1 MTILT
6 DATSLL
12 GKDGPFAGLLDN
24 YRVRESQ
31 QQMAARIEQAI
42 ADKEILIAE
51 SGTGTGKTLAY
62 LVPAMLS
69 GKKVLVSTGTRHLQ
83 DQLFKQDL
91 PLVRRALEVPVTM
104 SLLKG
109 RSNYLCR
116 QRLEQAEFDQSGF
129 QAFPKVDL
137 AVISKWSLTTLHG
150 DISEVSGV
158 PEQSRVWSD
167 VTSTA
172 DNCIGSKCQH
182 YDDCFVNSARKDAME
197 ADILVVNHH
206 LFLADIALKEEGFG
220 QLLPKVDVV
229 IFDEAHQVPDTA
241 SMYFSTGVS
250 QRQML
255 DLCRDTRLADVA
267 EKSGI
272 SGFERRIDELEKL
285 AKECRLSMG
294 ASATKGSWSQLEE
307 RPDFNTALKDLKQGL
322 QQMLEVLKLAS
333 ASGDQLENC
342 YQRTQVIVD
351 RLTALGNENS
361 ENKDEF
367 IRWFETSK
375 TGFQLHSTPLNI
387 ADKFREL
394 VCEQDR
400 AIIFTSATL
409 AVSGSFSHYQSQL
422 GLDDAA
428 TDVWPGPFNYA
439 EQALFYLPEGLPEP
453 NDAAHTRMVVEL
465 AEKLIKISQGRT
477 FLLFTSFRA
486 LNEAAELLKGRLD
499 YLMLVQGEAPRHEL
513 LQRFREEGDAVL
525 LGTGSFWEGVDVKGD
540 ALSMVIIDKLPFA
553 APDDPVLQARSRA
566 VRSAGLNP
574 FMTLQL
580 PQAVVSLRQGAG
592 RLIRS
597 VDDNGVFML
606 CDSRL
611 VSKSYGKIFTRSL
624 PPMKRTRDFAEVS
637 AFLEKERM

>member
-12 GKDGPFAGLLDN
+12 GKDGPFASLLDN

-31 QQMAARIEQAI
+31 QQMAKRIEQAI
-42 ADKEILIAE
+42 TDKEILIAE

-83 DQLFKQDL
+83 DQLYKHDL

-116 QRLEQAEFDQSGF
+116 QRLEQAEIDQSGY

-150 DISEVSGV
+150 DIAEVIGV

-272 SGFERRIDELEKL
+272 SGFEHRIDELEKL
-285 AKECRLSMG
+285 AKECRLAMG
-294 ASATKGSWSQLEE
+294 ASVSKGSWSQLEE
-307 RPDFNTALKDLKQGL
+307 RPEFNNALQVLKQGL
-322 QQMLEVLKLAS
+322 QQMLEVLELA
-333 ASGDQLENC
+333 AAKGDQLENC

-351 RLTALGNENS
+351 RLASLGNGSS
-361 ENKDEF
+361 EKF
-367 IRWFETSK
+367 IRWYETSK

-409 AVSGSFSHYQSQL
+409 AVSGNFTHYQKQL
-422 GLDDAA
+422 GLENAA

-439 EQALFYLPEGLPEP
+439 EQALFYLPESLPEP
-453 NDAAHTRMVVEL
+453 NDPLHTRTVVEL
-465 AEKLIKISQGRT
+465 AEKIIKISQGRA

-486 LNEAAELLKGRLD
+486 LNEAAELLKDRLD
-499 YLMLVQGEAPRHEL
+499 FPMLVQGEAPRHEL
-513 LQRFREEGDAVL
+513 LQRFRQEGDAVL

-540 ALSMVIIDKLPFA
+540 ALSVVIIDKLPFA

-566 VRSAGLNP
+566 VRNAGLNP

-597 VDDNGVFML
+597 VDDNGVFIL
-606 CDSRL
+606 CDARL

-624 PPMKRTRDFAEVS
+624 PPMKRTRDFSEVS
-637 AFLEKERM
+637 AFLEKVRV

>member
-1 MTILT
+1 LTILT

-12 GKDGPFAGLLDN
+12 GEDGPFARLLDN

-83 DQLFKQDL
+83 DQLYKHDL

-116 QRLEQAEFDQSGF
+116 QRLEQVEFDQSGY
-129 QAFPKVDL
+129 QTFPKVDL

-150 DISEVSGV
+150 DIAEVSGV
-158 PEQSRVWSD
+158 PEQSRVWSE

-172 DNCIGSKCQH
+172 DNCIGSKCQY
-182 YDDCFVNSARKDAME
+182 YDDCFINSARKDAME

-255 DLCRDTRLADVA
+255 DLCRDTRLADVV

-272 SGFERRIDELEKL
+272 SGLDNRVDELERL
-285 AKECRLSMG
+285 AKECRLAMG
-294 ASATKGSWSQLEE
+294 ASVSKGSWSQLEA
-307 RPDFNTALKDLKQGL
+307 RPEFNDSLQALKLGL
-322 QQMLEVLKLAS
+322 QQALEVLELAS
-333 ASGDQLENC
+333 AKGDQLENC
-342 YQRTQVIVD
+342 CQRTQLIID
-351 RLTALGNENS
+351 RLGSLGANGSDAS
-361 ENKDEF
+361 EEF
-367 IRWFETSK
+367 IRWYETSK
-375 TGFQLHSTPLNI
+375 TGFQLHSTPLHI

-394 VCEQDR
+394 ICEQDR

-409 AVSGSFSHYQSQL
+409 AVSGSFSHYQKQL
-422 GLDDAA
+422 GLENAA
-428 TDVWPGPFNYA
+428 TGVWPGPFDYA
-439 EQALFYLPEGLPEP
+439 QQALFYLPEGLPEP
-453 NDAAHTRMVVEL
+453 NDSKHTRAVVEL
-465 AEKLIKISQGRT
+465 AEKLIKISQGRA

-486 LNEAAELLKGRLD
+486 LNEAAEMLKGRLD
-499 YLMLVQGEAPRHEL
+499 YPMLVQGEAPRHEL
-513 LQRFREEGDAVL
+513 LQRFRQEGDAVL

-566 VRSAGLNP
+566 VKSAGLNP

-597 VDDNGVFML
+597 VDDYGVFIL
-606 CDSRL
+606 CDNRL

-624 PPMKRTRDFAEVS
+624 PAMKRTRDFAEVS
-637 AFLEKERM
+637 AFLEKERV

>member
-1 MTILT
+1 
-6 DATSLL
+6 
-12 GKDGPFAGLLDN
+12 
-24 YRVRESQ
+24 
-31 QQMAARIEQAI
+31 
-42 ADKEILIAE
+42 
-51 SGTGTGKTLAY
+51 
-62 LVPAMLS
+62 
-69 GKKVLVSTGTRHLQ
+69 
-83 DQLFKQDL
+83 
-91 PLVRRALEVPVTM
+91 
-104 SLLKG
+104 
-109 RSNYLCR
+109 
-116 QRLEQAEFDQSGF
+116 
-129 QAFPKVDL
+129 
-137 AVISKWSLTTLHG
+137 
-150 DISEVSGV
+150 
-158 PEQSRVWSD
+158 
-167 VTSTA
+167 
-172 DNCIGSKCQH
+172 
-182 YDDCFVNSARKDAME
+182 ME

-272 SGFERRIDELEKL
+272 SGLDNRIDELEIL
-285 AKECRLSMG
+285 AKECRLAMG
-294 ASATKGSWSQLEE
+294 ASVSKGSWSQLED
-307 RPDFNTALKDLKQGL
+307 RPDFNTALQTLKQGL
-322 QQMLEVLKLAS
+322 QQMLEVLELA
-333 ASGDQLENC
+333 AAKGDQLENC

-351 RLTALGNENS
+351 RLASLGNDNS
-361 ENKDEF
+361 EEF
-367 IRWFETSK
+367 IRWYETSK

-394 VCEQDR
+394 VCELDR

-409 AVSGSFSHYQSQL
+409 AVSGSFSHYQKQL
-422 GLDDAA
+422 GLENAA
-428 TDVWPGPFNYA
+428 TDVWPGPFNYTD
-439 EQALFYLPEGLPEP
+439 QALFYLPEGLPEP
-453 NDAAHTRMVVEL
+453 NDSAHTRMVVEL
-465 AEKLIKISQGRT
+465 AEKLIKISQGRA

-486 LNEAAELLKGRLD
+486 LNEAAELLKDRLD
-499 YLMLVQGEAPRHEL
+499 YPMLVQGEAPRHEL
-513 LQRFREEGDAVL
+513 LQRFRQEGDAVL

-566 VRSAGLNP
+566 VRNAGLNP

-597 VDDNGVFML
+597 VDDRGVFVL
-606 CDSRL
+606 CDARL

-624 PPMKRTRDFAEVS
+624 PPMKRTRDFSEVS
-637 AFLEKERM
+637 AFLENVRV

>member
-1 MTILT
+1 M
-6 DATSLL
+6 
-12 GKDGPFAGLLDN
+12 
-24 YRVRESQ
+24 RESQ
-31 QQMAARIEQAI
+31 QQMASRIEQAI
-42 ADKEILIAE
+42 ADSEILIAE

-62 LVPAMLS
+62 LVPALLS

-83 DQLFKQDL
+83 DQLYKHDL

-116 QRLEQAEFDQSGF
+116 QRLEQAEYDQSGYRP
-129 QAFPKVDL
+129 FPQVDL

-150 DISEVSGV
+150 DIAEVSGV

-167 VTSTA
+167 VTSTV
-172 DNCIGSKCQH
+172 DNCLGSKCQYH
-182 YDDCFVNSARKDAME
+182 DDCFVNMARKDAME

-206 LFLADIALKEEGFG
+206 LFLADLALKEEGFG

-250 QRQML
+250 QRQIL
-255 DLCRDTRLADVA
+255 DLCRDARLAEVA
-267 EKSGI
+267 EKSAIG
-272 SGFERRIDELEKL
+272 GLEARIDELEKL
-285 AKECRLSMG
+285 AKECRLAMG
-294 ASATKGSWSQLEE
+294 MSLSKGNWTQLESL
-307 RPDFNTALKDLKQGL
+307 PDFTSALAGLKHGL
-322 QQMLEVLKLAS
+322 LQVHEVLELA
-333 ASGDQLENC
+333 ASTGDQLENC
-342 YQRTQVIVD
+342 FERSQVIID
-351 RLTALGNENS
+351 RLASLDSSNS
-361 ENKDEF
+361 EEF
-367 IRWFETSK
+367 IRWYETSK

-387 ADKFREL
+387 ADKFSQL

-409 AVSGSFSHYQSQL
+409 AVSGNFTHYQQQL
-422 GLDDAA
+422 GLENAS

-439 EQALFYLPEGLPEP
+439 EQALFYLPQDLPEP
-453 NDAAHTRMVVEL
+453 NQPEHTAKIVEL
-465 AEKLIKISQGRT
+465 AEKIIKISRGRA

-486 LNEAAELLKGRLD
+486 LNEAASLLKGRLD
-499 YLMLVQGEAPRHEL
+499 FPLLVQGEAPRHEL
-513 LQRFREEGDAVL
+513 LQQFRKAGNAVL

-540 ALSMVIIDKLPFA
+540 ALSVVIIDKFPFA

-566 VRSAGLNP
+566 VRNAGLNP

-580 PQAVVSLRQGAG
+580 PQAVVALRQGAG

-597 VDDNGVFML
+597 VDDRGVFIL
-606 CDSRL
+606 CDARL

-637 AFLEKERM
+637 AFLEMN

>member
-1 MTILT
+1 MTFLT
-6 DATSLL
+6 DASSLL

-31 QQMAARIEQAI
+31 QQMASRIEQAI

-62 LVPAMLS
+62 LVPALMS

-83 DQLFKQDL
+83 DQLYKHDL
-91 PLVRRALEVPVTM
+91 PLVRRALEVPATM
-104 SLLKG
+104 ALLKG

-116 QRLEQAEFDQSGF
+116 QRLQQAEYDQSGYRP
-129 QAFPKVDL
+129 FPQVDL

-150 DISEVSGV
+150 DIAEVSGV

-167 VTSTA
+167 VTSTV
-172 DNCIGSKCQH
+172 DNCIGSKCQY
-182 YDDCFVNSARKDAME
+182 YDDCFVNAARKDAME

-206 LFLADIALKEEGFG
+206 LFLADLALKEEGFG

-241 SMYFSTGVS
+241 SIYFSTGIS
-250 QRQML
+250 QRQIL
-255 DLCRDTRLADVA
+255 DLCRDTRLAEVA
-267 EKSGI
+267 EKCGI
-272 SGFERRIDELEKL
+272 DGLEQRIDELEKL
-285 AKECRLSMG
+285 AKECRLTMG
-294 ASATKGSWSQLEE
+294 MAVNKGSWSQLE
-307 RPDFNTALKDLKQGL
+307 RLPDFTSALAGLKHGL
-322 QQMLEVLKLAS
+322 QQTHEVLELAS
-333 ASGDQLENC
+333 THGDQLENC
-342 YQRTQVIVD
+342 YQRAQVIID
-351 RLTALGNENS
+351 RLASLDSHNS
-361 ENKDEF
+361 EDF
-367 IRWFETSK
+367 IRWYETSK

-394 VCEQDR
+394 VCEQGR

-409 AVSGSFSHYQSQL
+409 AVSGNFTHYQQQL
-422 GLDDAA
+422 GLEDAS

-439 EQALFYLPEGLPEP
+439 EQALFYLPQDLPEP
-453 NDAAHTRMVVEL
+453 GEPGHTAKVVEL
-465 AEKLIKISQGRT
+465 AEQLIKISGGRV

-486 LNEAAELLKGRLD
+486 LNEASSLLQGRLD
-499 YLMLVQGEAPRHEL
+499 YPLLVQGEAPRHEL
-513 LQRFREEGDAVL
+513 LQQFRQAGNAVL

-540 ALSMVIIDKLPFA
+540 ALSVLIIDKLPFA
-553 APDDPVLQARSRA
+553 APDDPVLQARSSA

-580 PQAVVSLRQGAG
+580 PQAVVALRQGAG

-597 VDDNGVFML
+597 VDDRGVFIL
-606 CDSRL
+606 CDTRL

-624 PPMKRTRDFAEVS
+624 PPMKRTRDYPEVIE
-637 AFLEKERM
+637 FLETN

>member
-1 MTILT
+1 LTILT

-12 GKDGPFAGLLDN
+12 GKDGPFASLLDN

-31 QQMAARIEQAI
+31 QQMAERIEQAI
-42 ADKEILIAE
+42 TDKEILIAE

-83 DQLFKQDL
+83 DQLYKHDL

-116 QRLEQAEFDQSGF
+116 QRLEQAEYDQSGYRP
-129 QAFPKVDL
+129 FPQVDL

-150 DISEVSGV
+150 DIAEVSGV

-167 VTSTA
+167 VTSSV

-182 YDDCFVNSARKDAME
+182 YDDCFVNTARKDAME

-206 LFLADIALKEEGFG
+206 LFLADLALKEEGFG

-229 IFDEAHQVPDTA
+229 IFDEAHQLPDTA

-255 DLCRDTRLADVA
+255 DLCRDTRLAEVV
-267 EKSGI
+267 EKSGV
-272 SGFERRIDELEKL
+272 SGLESRIDELEKL
-285 AKECRLSMG
+285 AKECRLAMG
-294 ASATKGSWSQLEE
+294 TSVSKGSWSQLED
-307 RPDFNTALKDLKQGL
+307 RPDFSNALQDLKQGL
-322 QQMLEVLKLAS
+322 LQALEVLELA
-333 ASGDQLENC
+333 ASKGDQLENC

-351 RLTALGNENS
+351 RLASLGSDKS
-361 ENKDEF
+361 EEF
-367 IRWFETSK
+367 IRWYETSK

-400 AIIFTSATL
+400 AVIFTSATL
-409 AVSGSFSHYQSQL
+409 AVSGSFTHYQQQL
-422 GLDDAA
+422 GLENAA

-439 EQALFYLPEGLPEP
+439 EQALFYLPQDLPEP
-453 NDAAHTRMVVEL
+453 NEQTHTTRVVEL
-465 AEKLIKISQGRT
+465 AEKLIKISQGRA

-486 LNEAAELLKGRLD
+486 LNEAADMLKDRLD
-499 YLMLVQGEAPRHEL
+499 YPMLVQGDAPRHEL
-513 LQRFREEGDAVL
+513 LQRFRKAGDAVL

-540 ALSMVIIDKLPFA
+540 ALSVVIIDKFPFA

-597 VDDNGVFML
+597 VDDRGVFIL
-606 CDSRL
+606 CDTRL

-624 PPMKRTRDFAEVS
+624 PPMKRTRDFSEVS
-637 AFLEKERM
+637 AFLENMR

>member
-12 GKDGPFAGLLDN
+12 GNDGPFAGLLDN

-31 QQMAARIEQAI
+31 QQMAKRIEQAI
-42 ADKEILIAE
+42 TDKEILIAE

-83 DQLFKQDL
+83 DQLYKHDL

-116 QRLEQAEFDQSGF
+116 QRLEQAELDQSGY
-129 QAFPKVDL
+129 QSFPKVDL

-150 DISEVSGV
+150 DIAEVSGV

-172 DNCIGSKCQH
+172 DNCIGSKCQY

-197 ADILVVNHH
+197 ADILIVNHH

-229 IFDEAHQVPDTA
+229 IFDEAHQLPDTA

-250 QRQML
+250 QRQVL
-255 DLCRDTRLADVA
+255 DLCRDTRIADVA

-272 SGFERRIDELEKL
+272 SGFDNRIDELETR
-285 AKECRLSMG
+285 AKECRLAMG
-294 ASATKGSWSQLEE
+294 TSAGKGSWTQLED
-307 RPDFNTALKDLKQGL
+307 RPEFNTALQALKQGL
-322 QQMLEVLKLAS
+322 QQMLEVLELAS
-333 ASGDQLENC
+333 AKGDQLENC
-342 YQRTQVIVD
+342 YQRVQVIAD
-351 RLTALGNENS
+351 RLVSLGS
-361 ENKDEF
+361 EKNDEF
-367 IRWFETSK
+367 IRWYETSK
-375 TGFQLHSTPLNI
+375 TGFQLHSTPLII

-400 AIIFTSATL
+400 TIIFTSATL
-409 AVSGSFSHYQSQL
+409 AVAGNFSHYQKQL
-422 GLDDAA
+422 GLENAA
-428 TDVWPGPFNYA
+428 TNVWPGPFNYA
-439 EQALFYLPEGLPEP
+439 EQALFYLPEDLPEP
-453 NDAAHTRMVVEL
+453 NNSEHTRMVIEL

-477 FLLFTSFRA
+477 FILFTSFRA

-499 YLMLVQGEAPRHEL
+499 YPMLVQGEAPRHEL
-513 LQRFREEGDAVL
+513 LQRFRQEGDAVL

-540 ALSMVIIDKLPFA
+540 ALSVVFIDKLPFA

-597 VDDNGVFML
+597 VDDKGVFIL

-624 PPMKRTRDFAEVS
+624 PPMKRTRDFSEVS
-637 AFLEKERM
+637 AFLEKVRV

>member
-6 DATSLL
+6 DASSLL
-12 GKDGPFAGLLDN
+12 GNEGPFTGLLDN
-24 YRVRESQ
+24 YLVRESQ
-31 QQMAARIEQAI
+31 LQMAARIEQAI
-42 ADKEILIAE
+42 SDKEVLIAE

-83 DQLFKQDL
+83 DQLYKHDL
-91 PLVRRALEVPVTM
+91 PLVRRALEIPVSM

-116 QRLEQAEFDQSGF
+116 QRLEQAELDQSGY

-137 AVISKWSLTTLHG
+137 AVISKWSLATLHG
-150 DISEVSGV
+150 DIAEVSGV

-167 VTSTA
+167 VTSTSE
-172 DNCIGSKCQH
+172 NCLGSKCQH
-182 YDDCFVNSARKDAME
+182 FDDCFVNSARKDAME
-197 ADILVVNHH
+197 ADILIVNHH
-206 LFLADIALKEEGFG
+206 LFLADVALKEEGFG

-229 IFDEAHQVPDTA
+229 IFDEAHQLPDTA

-250 QRQML
+250 QRQVL
-255 DLCRDTRLADVA
+255 DLCRDTRLADVV

-272 SGFERRIDELEKL
+272 SGFEQRIDELEKQ
-285 AKECRLSMG
+285 AKECRLAMG
-294 ASATKGSWSQLEE
+294 ASVNRGSWTQLDE
-307 RPDFNTALKDLKQGL
+307 RPDFIDAFQALKEGL
-322 QQMLEVLKLAS
+322 LQAQEVLELA
-333 ASGDQLENC
+333 AAKGDQLENC

-351 RLTALGNENS
+351 RLASFDNDS
-361 ENKDEF
+361 EET
-367 IRWFETSK
+367 IRWYETSK

-394 VCEQDR
+394 VCGQDR
-400 AIIFTSATL
+400 AVIFTSATL
-409 AVSGSFSHYQSQL
+409 AVSGSFSHYQKQL

-428 TDVWPGPFNYA
+428 TDVWPGPFNYL
-439 EQALFYLPEGLPEP
+439 EQALFYLPEGLPQP
-453 NDAAHTRMVVEL
+453 NDSAHTRSVVEL
-465 AEKLIKISQGRT
+465 AEKLIKISRGRA

-499 YLMLVQGEAPRHEL
+499 FPMLVQGEAPRHEL
-513 LQRFREEGDAVL
+513 LQRFRQEGDAVL

-540 ALSMVIIDKLPFA
+540 ALSVVIIDKLPFA

-566 VRSAGLNP
+566 IRSNGLNP

-597 VDDNGVFML
+597 VNDKGVFIL

-637 AFLEKERM
+637 AFLEKERV

>member
-1 MTILT
+1 MTFLT
-6 DATSLL
+6 DASSLL

-31 QQMAARIEQAI
+31 QQMASRIEQAI

-62 LVPAMLS
+62 LVPALMS

-83 DQLFKQDL
+83 DQLYKHDL
-91 PLVRRALEVPVTM
+91 PLVRRALEVPATM
-104 SLLKG
+104 ALLKG

-116 QRLEQAEFDQSGF
+116 QRLQQAEYDQSGYRP
-129 QAFPKVDL
+129 FPQVDL

-150 DISEVSGV
+150 DIAEVSGV

-167 VTSTA
+167 VTSTV
-172 DNCIGSKCQH
+172 DNCIGSKCQY
-182 YDDCFVNSARKDAME
+182 YDDCFVNAARKDAME

-206 LFLADIALKEEGFG
+206 LFLADLALKEEGFG

-241 SMYFSTGVS
+241 SIYFSTGIS
-250 QRQML
+250 QRQIL
-255 DLCRDTRLADVA
+255 DLCRDTRLAEVA
-267 EKSGI
+267 EKCGI
-272 SGFERRIDELEKL
+272 DGLEQRIDELEKL
-285 AKECRLSMG
+285 AKECRLTMG
-294 ASATKGSWSQLEE
+294 MAVNKGSWSQLE
-307 RPDFNTALKDLKQGL
+307 RLPDFTSALAGLKHGL
-322 QQMLEVLKLAS
+322 QQTHEVLKLAS
-333 ASGDQLENC
+333 THGDQLENC
-342 YQRTQVIVD
+342 YQRAQVIID
-351 RLTALGNENS
+351 RLASLDSHNS
-361 ENKDEF
+361 EDF
-367 IRWFETSK
+367 IRWYETSK

-394 VCEQDR
+394 VCEQGR

-409 AVSGSFSHYQSQL
+409 AVSGNFTHYQQQL
-422 GLDDAA
+422 GLEDAS

-439 EQALFYLPEGLPEP
+439 EQALFYLPQDLPEP
-453 NDAAHTRMVVEL
+453 GEPGHTAKVVEL
-465 AEKLIKISQGRT
+465 AEQLIKISGGRV

-486 LNEAAELLKGRLD
+486 LNEASSLLQGRLD
-499 YLMLVQGEAPRHEL
+499 YPLLVQGEAPRHEL
-513 LQRFREEGDAVL
+513 LQQFRQAGNAVL

-540 ALSMVIIDKLPFA
+540 ALSVVIIDKLPFA
-553 APDDPVLQARSRA
+553 APDDPVLQARSSA

-580 PQAVVSLRQGAG
+580 PQAVVALRQGAG

-597 VDDNGVFML
+597 VDDRGVFIL
-606 CDSRL
+606 CDTRL

-624 PPMKRTRDFAEVS
+624 PPMKRTRDYPEVIE
-637 AFLEKERM
+637 FLETN

>member
-1 MTILT
+1 
-6 DATSLL
+6 
-12 GKDGPFAGLLDN
+12 
-24 YRVRESQ
+24 V
-31 QQMAARIEQAI
+31 
-42 ADKEILIAE
+42 
-51 SGTGTGKTLAY
+51 
-62 LVPAMLS
+62 LS

-83 DQLFKQDL
+83 DQLYKHDL

-116 QRLEQAEFDQSGF
+116 QRLEQAEFDQSGY

-150 DISEVSGV
+150 DIAEVSGV

-241 SMYFSTGVS
+241 SMYFSMGVS

-272 SGFERRIDELEKL
+272 SGLEGRIDELEKL
-285 AKECRLSMG
+285 AKECRLAMG
-294 ASATKGSWSQLEE
+294 TSVSKGSWSQLDGLPE
-307 RPDFNTALKDLKQGL
+307 FNSALQSLKQGL
-322 QQMLEVLKLAS
+322 LQVLEVLELA
-333 ASGDQLENC
+333 AVKGDQLENC

-351 RLTALGNENS
+351 RLASLGNDSS
-361 ENKDEF
+361 EEF
-367 IRWFETSK
+367 IRWYETSK

-409 AVSGSFSHYQSQL
+409 AVSGSFNHYQRLL
-422 GLDDAA
+422 GLENAA

-439 EQALFYLPEGLPEP
+439 EQALFYLPESLPEP
-453 NDAAHTRMVVEL
+453 NDSAHTRTVVEL
-465 AEKLIKISQGRT
+465 AEKIIKVSQGRA
-477 FLLFTSFRA
+477 FILFTSFRA

-499 YLMLVQGEAPRHEL
+499 YTMLVQGEAPRHEL
-513 LQRFREEGDAVL
+513 LQRFRQEGDAVL

-540 ALSMVIIDKLPFA
+540 ALSVVIIDKLPFA

-566 VRSAGLNP
+566 VRNAGLNP

-597 VDDNGVFML
+597 VDDRGVFVL
-606 CDSRL
+606 CDTRL
-611 VSKSYGKIFTRSL
+611 VSKSYGKTFTRSL
-624 PPMKRTRDFAEVS
+624 PPMKRTRDFSEVS
-637 AFLEKERM
+637 AFLENVRV

>member
-12 GKDGPFAGLLDN
+12 GKDGPFASLLDN

-31 QQMAARIEQAI
+31 QQMAERIEQAI
-42 ADKEILIAE
+42 TDKEILIAE

-83 DQLFKQDL
+83 DQLYKHDL

-116 QRLEQAEFDQSGF
+116 QRLEQAEYDQSGYRP
-129 QAFPKVDL
+129 FPQVDL

-150 DISEVSGV
+150 DIAEVSGV

-167 VTSTA
+167 VTSSV

-182 YDDCFVNSARKDAME
+182 YDDCFVNTARKDAME

-206 LFLADIALKEEGFG
+206 LFLADLALKEEGFG

-229 IFDEAHQVPDTA
+229 IFDEAHQLPDTA

-255 DLCRDTRLADVA
+255 DLCRDTRLAEVV
-267 EKSGI
+267 EKSGV
-272 SGFERRIDELEKL
+272 SGLESRIDELEKL
-285 AKECRLSMG
+285 AKECRLAMG
-294 ASATKGSWSQLEE
+294 TTVSKGSWSQLED
-307 RPDFNTALKDLKQGL
+307 RPDFSNALQDLKQGL
-322 QQMLEVLKLAS
+322 LQALEVLELA
-333 ASGDQLENC
+333 ASKGDQLENC

-351 RLTALGNENS
+351 RLASLGCDNS
-361 ENKDEF
+361 EEF
-367 IRWFETSK
+367 IRWYETSK

-400 AIIFTSATL
+400 AVIFTSATL
-409 AVSGSFSHYQSQL
+409 AVSGSFTHYQQQL
-422 GLDDAA
+422 GLENAA

-439 EQALFYLPEGLPEP
+439 EQALFYLPQGLPEP
-453 NDAAHTRMVVEL
+453 NDQAHTTKVVEL
-465 AEKLIKISQGRT
+465 AEKLIKISQGRA

-486 LNEAAELLKGRLD
+486 LNEAADLLKDRLD
-499 YLMLVQGEAPRHEL
+499 YPLLVQGDAPRHEL
-513 LQRFREEGDAVL
+513 LQRFRKAGDAVL

-540 ALSMVIIDKLPFA
+540 ALSVVIIDKFPFA

-597 VDDNGVFML
+597 VDDRGVFIL
-606 CDSRL
+606 CDTRL

-624 PPMKRTRDFAEVS
+624 PPMKRTRDFSEVS
-637 AFLEKERM
+637 AFLENMR

>member
-1 MTILT
+1 MTFLT
-6 DATSLL
+6 DASSLL

-31 QQMAARIEQAI
+31 QQMASRIEQAI

-62 LVPAMLS
+62 LVPALMS

-83 DQLFKQDL
+83 DQLYKHDL
-91 PLVRRALEVPVTM
+91 PLVRRALEVPATM
-104 SLLKG
+104 ALLKG

-116 QRLEQAEFDQSGF
+116 QRLQQAEYDQSGYRP
-129 QAFPKVDL
+129 FPQVDL

-150 DISEVSGV
+150 DIAEVSGV

-167 VTSTA
+167 VTSTV
-172 DNCIGSKCQH
+172 DNCIGSKCQY
-182 YDDCFVNSARKDAME
+182 YDDCFVNAARKDAME

-206 LFLADIALKEEGFG
+206 LFLADLALKEEGFG

-241 SMYFSTGVS
+241 SIYFSTGIS
-250 QRQML
+250 QRQIL
-255 DLCRDTRLADVA
+255 DLCRDTRLAEVA
-267 EKSGI
+267 EKCGI
-272 SGFERRIDELEKL
+272 DGLEQRIDELEKL
-285 AKECRLSMG
+285 AKECRLTMG
-294 ASATKGSWSQLEE
+294 MAVNKGSWSQLE
-307 RPDFNTALKDLKQGL
+307 RLPDFTSALAGLKHGL
-322 QQMLEVLKLAS
+322 QQTHEVLKLAS
-333 ASGDQLENC
+333 THGDQLENC
-342 YQRTQVIVD
+342 YQRAQVIID
-351 RLTALGNENS
+351 RLASLDSLNS
-361 ENKDEF
+361 EDF
-367 IRWFETSK
+367 IRWYETSK

-394 VCEQDR
+394 VCEQGR

-409 AVSGSFSHYQSQL
+409 AVSGNFTHYQQQL
-422 GLDDAA
+422 GLEDAS

-439 EQALFYLPEGLPEP
+439 EQALFYLPQDLPEP
-453 NDAAHTRMVVEL
+453 GEPGHTAKVVEL
-465 AEKLIKISQGRT
+465 AEQLIKISGGRV

-486 LNEAAELLKGRLD
+486 LNEASSLLQGRLD
-499 YLMLVQGEAPRHEL
+499 YPLLVQGEAPRHEL
-513 LQRFREEGDAVL
+513 LQQFRQAGNAVL

-540 ALSMVIIDKLPFA
+540 ALSVVIIDKLPFA
-553 APDDPVLQARSRA
+553 APDDPVLQARSSA

-580 PQAVVSLRQGAG
+580 PQAVVALRQGAG

-597 VDDNGVFML
+597 VDDRGVFIL
-606 CDSRL
+606 CDTRL

-624 PPMKRTRDFAEVS
+624 PPMKRTRDFPEVIE
-637 AFLEKERM
+637 FLETN

>member
-1 MTILT
+1 MTFLT
-6 DATSLL
+6 DASSLL

-31 QQMAARIEQAI
+31 QQMASRIEQAI

-62 LVPAMLS
+62 LVPALMS

-83 DQLFKQDL
+83 DQLYKHDL
-91 PLVRRALEVPVTM
+91 PLVRRALEVPATM
-104 SLLKG
+104 ALLKG

-116 QRLEQAEFDQSGF
+116 QRLQQAEYDQSGYRP
-129 QAFPKVDL
+129 FPQVDL

-150 DISEVSGV
+150 DIAEVSGV

-167 VTSTA
+167 VTSTV
-172 DNCIGSKCQH
+172 DNCIGSKCQY
-182 YDDCFVNSARKDAME
+182 YDDCFVNAARKDAME

-206 LFLADIALKEEGFG
+206 LFLADLALKEEGFG

-241 SMYFSTGVS
+241 SIYFSTGSS
-250 QRQML
+250 QRQIL
-255 DLCRDTRLADVA
+255 DLCRDTRLAEVA
-267 EKSGI
+267 EKCGI
-272 SGFERRIDELEKL
+272 DGLEQRIDELEKL
-285 AKECRLSMG
+285 AKECRLTMG
-294 ASATKGSWSQLEE
+294 MAVNKGSWSQLE
-307 RPDFNTALKDLKQGL
+307 RLPDFTSALAGLKHGL
-322 QQMLEVLKLAS
+322 QQTHEVLKLAS
-333 ASGDQLENC
+333 THGDQLENC
-342 YQRTQVIVD
+342 YQRAQVIID
-351 RLTALGNENS
+351 RLASLDSHNS
-361 ENKDEF
+361 EDF
-367 IRWFETSK
+367 IRWYETSK

-394 VCEQDR
+394 VCEQGR

-409 AVSGSFSHYQSQL
+409 AVSGNFTHYQQQL
-422 GLDDAA
+422 GLEDAS
-428 TDVWPGPFNYA
+428 TEVWPGPFNYA
-439 EQALFYLPEGLPEP
+439 EQALFYLPQDLPEP
-453 NDAAHTRMVVEL
+453 GEPRHTAKVVEL
-465 AEKLIKISQGRT
+465 AEQLIKISGGRV

-486 LNEAAELLKGRLD
+486 LNEASSLLQGRLD
-499 YLMLVQGEAPRHEL
+499 YPLLVQGEAPRHEL
-513 LQRFREEGDAVL
+513 LQQFRQAGNAVL

-540 ALSMVIIDKLPFA
+540 ALSVVIIDKLPFA
-553 APDDPVLQARSRA
+553 APDDPVLQARSSA

-580 PQAVVSLRQGAG
+580 PQAVVALRQGAG

-597 VDDNGVFML
+597 VDDRGVFIL
-606 CDSRL
+606 CDTRL

-624 PPMKRTRDFAEVS
+624 PPMKRTRDYPEVIE
-637 AFLEKERM
+637 FLETN

>member
-1 MTILT
+1 MTFLT
-6 DATSLL
+6 DASSLL

-31 QQMAARIEQAI
+31 QQMASRIEQAI

-62 LVPAMLS
+62 LVPALMS

-83 DQLFKQDL
+83 DQLYKHDL
-91 PLVRRALEVPVTM
+91 PLVRRALEVPATM
-104 SLLKG
+104 ALLKG

-116 QRLEQAEFDQSGF
+116 QRLQQAEYDQSGYRP
-129 QAFPKVDL
+129 FPQVDL

-150 DISEVSGV
+150 DIAEVSGV

-167 VTSTA
+167 VTSTV
-172 DNCIGSKCQH
+172 DNCIGSKCQY
-182 YDDCFVNSARKDAME
+182 YDDCFVNAARKDAME

-206 LFLADIALKEEGFG
+206 LFLADLALKEEGFG

-241 SMYFSTGVS
+241 SIYFSTGIS
-250 QRQML
+250 QRQIL
-255 DLCRDTRLADVA
+255 DLCRDTRLAEVA
-267 EKSGI
+267 EKCGI
-272 SGFERRIDELEKL
+272 DGLEQRIDELEKL
-285 AKECRLSMG
+285 AKECRLTMG
-294 ASATKGSWSQLEE
+294 MAVNKGSWSQLE
-307 RPDFNTALKDLKQGL
+307 RLPDFTSALAGLKHGL
-322 QQMLEVLKLAS
+322 QQTHEVLKLAS
-333 ASGDQLENC
+333 THGDQLENC
-342 YQRTQVIVD
+342 YQRAQVIID
-351 RLTALGNENS
+351 RLASLDSHNS
-361 ENKDEF
+361 EDF
-367 IRWFETSK
+367 IRWYETSK

-394 VCEQDR
+394 VCEQGR

-409 AVSGSFSHYQSQL
+409 AVSGNFTHYQQQL
-422 GLDDAA
+422 GLEDAS

-439 EQALFYLPEGLPEP
+439 EQALFYLPQDLPEP
-453 NDAAHTRMVVEL
+453 GEPGHTAKVVEL
-465 AEKLIKISQGRT
+465 AEQLIKISGGRV

-486 LNEAAELLKGRLD
+486 LNEASSLLQGRLD
-499 YLMLVQGEAPRHEL
+499 YPLLVQGEAPRHEL
-513 LQRFREEGDAVL
+513 LQQFRQAGNAVL

-540 ALSMVIIDKLPFA
+540 ALSVVIIDKLPFA
-553 APDDPVLQARSRA
+553 APDDPVLQARSSA

-580 PQAVVSLRQGAG
+580 PQAVVALRQGAG

-597 VDDNGVFML
+597 VDDRGVFIL
-606 CDSRL
+606 CDTRL

-624 PPMKRTRDFAEVS
+624 PPMKRTRDFPEVIE
-637 AFLEKERM
+637 FLETN